1 MGASAITGGLGV
13 GLSAYQAI
21 KAGNDKKSAQRA
33 LNGLAT
39 PELVNAFKNQQVST
53 LGADLR
59 KTEAGR
65 NTASAIDA
73 ARSGGAR
80 TIIGSLGQIQDNNN
94 KVNSEIG
101 ANLDEQQ
108 KAIDANKA
116 QDDVNIRNTKE
127 QRYNNDV
134 SALSSQINS
143 ANDGIQQGI
152 GNAINGATTVG
163 SELGAKSKLAKDS
176 ATKYKSFFSS
186 SDRNVPQNIGFVQKK
201 Y

>member
-163 SELGAKSKLAKDS
+163 SSLGAKTSGTTNLKTVSK
-176 ATKYKSFFSS
+176 TKL
-186 SDRNVPQNIGFVQKK
+186 DTNPLNLK
-201 Y
+201 YNTPKF